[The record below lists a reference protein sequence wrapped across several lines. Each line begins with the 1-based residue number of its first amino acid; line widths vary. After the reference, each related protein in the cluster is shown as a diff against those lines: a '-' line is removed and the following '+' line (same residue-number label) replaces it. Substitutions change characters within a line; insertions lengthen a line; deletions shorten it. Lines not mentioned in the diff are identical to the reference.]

1 MEHLTPISIA
11 RREWAA
17 DHRRTYVE
25 SGGTRGHVV
34 DLRDI
39 DGHGFTTTLLLKTIG
54 RRTGEPHVTPL
65 IYGDLG
71 GEVVIVG
78 SRGGAPKHPAWVHN
92 IRVASDID
100 FQIATEAFRGP
111 WREPE
116 GSERDKVWD
125 FMVELFPPYRNYQAA
140 TDRQIPLI
148 MLTARDRIEGL

>member
-17 DHRRTYVE
+17 DHKRTYLE
-25 SGGTRGHVV
+25 SGGARGHIV

-39 DGHGFTTTLLLKTIG
+39 DGHGFTTTLMLKTVG
-54 RRTGEPHVTPL
+54 RKSGEAYVTPL
-65 IYGDLG
+65 IYGDMG

-92 IRVASDID
+92 IRAATEVD
-100 FQIATEAFRGP
+100 FQIATEAFRGS

-116 GSERDKVWD
+116 GVERDKVWA
-125 FMVELFPPYRNYQAA
+125 FMVELFPPYADYQAA
-140 TDRQIPLI
+140 TERQIPLI
-148 MLTARDRIEGL
+148 MLTARERLERL